1 MDAAVFDRYRDAWNN
16 HDVDAVLEFFTDDG
30 VYEDVTV
37 ARVNRG
43 KAEIRAFVE
52 PQALFAAWRLGGRV
66 RGRQD
71 QAELRLLEHGG
82 VPRPGRD
89 PATAPVGLSSRP
101 EVLSATQ
108 GPPS

>member
-43 KAEIRAFVE
+43 KAEIRVFVE
-52 PQALFAAWRLGGRV
+52 ETFAV
-66 RGRQD
+66 FPD
-71 QAELRLLEHGG
+71 FTLRM
-82 VPRPGRD
+82 
-89 PATAPVGLSSRP
+89 
-101 EVLSATQ
+101 
-108 GPPS
+108 GP